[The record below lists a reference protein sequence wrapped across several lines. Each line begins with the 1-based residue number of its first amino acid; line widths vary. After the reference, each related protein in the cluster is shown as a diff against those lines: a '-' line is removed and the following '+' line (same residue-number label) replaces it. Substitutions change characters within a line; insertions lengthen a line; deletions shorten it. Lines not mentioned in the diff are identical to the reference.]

1 MILKRF
7 FEFLYAAVR
16 KDILRKII
24 AVFFAILVYFSV
36 KEKLAEEV
44 KISGVPVNIILPA
57 ELLDVDNKQHFV
69 SVICSGSRRA
79 ISNIA
84 PADLRALV
92 RVEYGNFVDGEP
104 YKLVLKPD
112 DFRSE
117 NGVRVVALDNKD
129 KELLLNL
136 QAKGKRNVQIRAKFN
151 SLENLTRDYEVVGVK
166 YIPSEVELVGPK
178 NIIKEIMAVSTE
190 PIPLDSSVS
199 EPFEY
204 AVKLEP
210 PAGMKVLPER
220 VIVQID
226 IGKRFSS
233 RVFTA
238 VPVMMLH
245 LPEQDNLRYE
255 FTGPSRVEV
264 MVKGTPQLLTGL
276 SENEI
281 KPYIDVSKLS
291 QAGVYNCMVKCYV
304 NGTGI
309 EVTSVYPDQIPL
321 KVTK

>member
-7 FEFLYAAVR
+7 FEFLYESVR

-36 KEKLAEEV
+36 KEKLAEEI
-44 KISGVPVNIILPA
+44 KISGVPVNIVLPT
-57 ELLDVDNKQHFV
+57 ELLDVDNKPHYV

-84 PADLRALV
+84 PGDLRALV
-92 RVEYGNFVDGEP
+92 RVEFSNFVDGEP
-104 YKLVLKPD
+104 YKVLLKPD
-112 DFRSE
+112 DFRTES
-117 NGVRVVALDNKD
+117 GVRVVAVDNKD

-151 SLENLTRDYEVVGVK
+151 SLENLTRDYEVIGVK
-166 YIPSEVELVGPK
+166 YIPSEVELAGPK
-178 NIIKEIMAVSTE
+178 NIIKEIMAVTTE

-199 EPFEY
+199 ESFEY
-204 AVKLEP
+204 AVKLDP

-220 VIVQID
+220 VIAQID

-233 RVFTA
+233 RVFAA
-238 VPVMMLH
+238 VPVMLLN
-245 LPEQDNLRYE
+245 LPGQDQLRCE
-255 FTGPSRVEV
+255 LSGPTRVEV
-264 MVKGTPQLLTGL
+264 MLKGTPQVLAAVN
-276 SENEI
+276 ENEI
-281 KPYIDVSKLS
+281 KAYVDVTKIS
-291 QAGVYNCMVKCYV
+291 QAGVYNCPVKCYV
-304 NGTGI
+304 NGVGI
-309 EVTSVYPDQIPL
+309 EVASVYPDQIPL